1 MMNATKQQLGDI
13 DLDTRNDSH
22 QFLTFILAGEEYGV
36 DILCV
41 QEIRGWETATEL
53 PNTPDYMLGVLNLRG
68 TIVPIIDLRKL
79 FHFSQIEFGL
89 TTVIVIVKI
98 LYDGE
103 EKTVGLVV
111 DAISDV
117 YNIADETIHEAP
129 EIGSAVD
136 IEFIKGLSTVE
147 GKLVILLDINLLVGV
162 GALKRVLE
170 KMPDETPEEELPI
183 K

>member
-1 MMNATKQQLGDI
+1 MNATKQQLGDI
-13 DLDTRNDSH
+13 DLDTRIDSH

-41 QEIRGWETATEL
+41 QEIRCWETATAL
-53 PNTPDYMLGVLNLRG
+53 PNTPDYVLGVLNLRG

-79 FHFSQIEFGL
+79 FHFSQAEFGL

-117 YNIADETIHEAP
+117 YNIADENIQEAP

-147 GKLVILLDINLLVGV
+147 DKMVILLDIDLLVGV

-170 KMPDETPEEELPI
+170 QMPDEAPEEEQLV